1 MLEFYQT
8 DDSPTDYRT
17 IGEKLEKCENKFL
30 ISTLNIII
38 IILLVI
44 TLICWCIIIWGISPS
59 TTTGVTIIGSGIT
72 ALLFFVNISIHSIY
86 GLRTY
91 LSMQSKKYNCKE
103 ANKVPANNLPESLD
117 EYVADPDA
125 QIFNKETY
133 DWISENLPFV
143 KSLLYDNNATI
154 CLIYAIFSIVLGLA
168 FIGITCFFNT
178 STNYKNSLKN
188 KRWPIFYIVLCCI
201 GCIAYGFTSYKY
213 FKLYSDSKDKDEDT
227 NTDE

>member
-8 DDSPTDYRT
+8 DDPSTDYRT
-17 IGEKLEKCENKFL
+17 IGEKLDKCKNTFL
-30 ISTLNIII
+30 ISTLDLII
-38 IILLVI
+38 IILLAI
-44 TLICWCIIIWGISPS
+44 ALICWCIIIWGISPS

-72 ALLFFVNISIHSIY
+72 ALLFFVTISIHSIY

-117 EYVADPDA
+117 EYVPDPDA
-125 QIFNKETY
+125 SIFNKKTY
-133 DWISENLPFV
+133 EWISKNFPFI
-143 KSLLYDNNATI
+143 KTLLYDNNTTV
-154 CLIYAIFSIVLGLA
+154 CLIYAIFAVVLGLG
-168 FIGITCFFNT
+168 FIGITCFFNI

-188 KRWPIFYIVLCCI
+188 KRWPIIYIILCCI

-213 FKLYSDSKDKDEDT
+213 FKLYSNGKDKDKDKA
-227 NTDE
+227 TDE